1 MQYLPTIKQ
10 LRYLIALDKHLHF
23 GKAAEACF
31 VSQSAFS
38 VAIRELESTLG
49 VQLVDRTNKRV
60 TITSTGQE
68 IVVQARLV
76 LRDTEALMELAR
88 VNNEPLSGKLKLG
101 VIPTISPFLLPKI
114 LPKLRSHFPHLQ
126 LFLQEDTTLRVY
138 DKLMSGELD
147 LIIIALPFELRH
159 VEKMT
164 LFKDPFLLAYK
175 KGSKFIETQ
184 KVTADHMQSESI
196 LLLEDGHCLRGH
208 ALSACKIRN
217 LNKVSQFSASS
228 LLTLIEMVEADLGV
242 TYLPEM
248 AKDSPMLKNTNIRT
262 QAMPKNSHREIGLI
276 WRKGSGR
283 KDEFIMLGEF
293 IQKYRNRKN
302 RNRKR

>member
-1 MQYLPTIKQ
+1 MISDVNLPTVKQ
-10 LRYLIALDKHLHF
+10 LRYFIALEKYAHF

-38 VAIRELESTLG
+38 VAIRELESTMG

-60 TITSTGQE
+60 TITAMGQE

-76 LRDTEALMELAR
+76 LRDIEALMELAR
-88 VNNEPLSGKLKLG
+88 MSSKPLSGKLRLG
-101 VIPTISPFLLPKI
+101 VIPTISPFLLPKL
-114 LPKLRSHFPHLQ
+114 LPKLRSHFPQLQ

-138 DKLMSGELD
+138 EKLMSGELD
-147 LIIIALPFELRH
+147 LILIALPFELRH

-164 LFKDPFLLAYK
+164 LFKDPFLLAYR

-184 KVTADHMQSESI
+184 KVTADHLKSESI
-196 LLLEDGHCLRGH
+196 LLLEDGHCLRDH

-262 QAMPKNSHREIGLI
+262 QTMPKNSHREIGLI
-276 WRKGSGR
+276 WRKGSAR
-283 KDEFIMLGEF
+283 KDEFKMLGEF
-293 IQKYRNRKN
+293 IKKYRNR
-302 RNRKR
+302 

>member
-1 MQYLPTIKQ
+1 MNLPTIKQ
-10 LRYLIALDKHLHF
+10 LRYFIALQKYTHF

-49 VQLVDRTNKRV
+49 VQIVDRTNKRV
-60 TITSTGQE
+60 TITAMGQE

-76 LRDTEALMELAR
+76 LRDVEALMELAQ
-88 VNNEPLSGKLKLG
+88 VNNEPLCGKLKLG

-114 LPKLRSHFPHLQ
+114 LPQLRSHFPYLQ

-138 DKLMSGELD
+138 EKLMSGELD
-147 LIIIALPFELRH
+147 LILIALPYELRH

-175 KGSKFIETQ
+175 KGSQFIESQ
-184 KVTADHMQSESI
+184 KVTADHLQSESI
-196 LLLEDGHCLRGH
+196 LLLEDGHCLRDH

-248 AKDSPMLKNTNIRT
+248 AKNSPMLKNTNIRT
-262 QAMPKNSHREIGLI
+262 QTMPKNSHREIGLI
-276 WRKGSGR
+276 WRRGSAR
-283 KDEFIMLGEF
+283 KDEFKMLGEF
-293 IQKYRNRKN
+293 IKKYRNK
-302 RNRKR
+302 

>member
-1 MQYLPTIKQ
+1 MNLPTIKQ
-10 LRYLIALDKHLHF
+10 LRYFIALQKYTHF

-49 VQLVDRTNKRV
+49 VQIVDRTNKRV
-60 TITSTGQE
+60 TITAMGQE

-76 LRDTEALMELAR
+76 LRDVEALMELAQ
-88 VNNEPLSGKLKLG
+88 VNNEPLCGKLKLG

-114 LPKLRSHFPHLQ
+114 LPQLRSHFPYLQ

-138 DKLMSGELD
+138 EKLMSGELD
-147 LIIIALPFELRH
+147 LILIALPYELRH

-175 KGSKFIETQ
+175 KGSQFIESQ
-184 KVTADHMQSESI
+184 KVTADHLKSESI
-196 LLLEDGHCLRGH
+196 LLLEDGHCLRDH

-248 AKDSPMLKNTNIRT
+248 AKNSPMLKNTNIRT
-262 QAMPKNSHREIGLI
+262 QTMPKNSHREIGLI
-276 WRKGSGR
+276 WRKGSAR
-283 KDEFIMLGEF
+283 KDEFKMLGEF
-293 IQKYRNRKN
+293 IKKYRNR
-302 RNRKR
+302 

>member
-1 MQYLPTIKQ
+1 MNLPTVKQ
-10 LRYLIALDKHLHF
+10 LRYFIALEKHAHF
-23 GKAAEACF
+23 GKAAETCF

-76 LRDTEALMELAR
+76 LRDLEALMDMAQ

-114 LPKLRSHFPHLQ
+114 LPQLRSHFPHLQ
-126 LFLQEDTTLRVY
+126 LFLQEDTTLRIY
-138 DKLMSGELD
+138 EKLMSGELD
-147 LIIIALPFELRH
+147 LIMIALPYELRH

-184 KVTADHMQSESI
+184 KVTADQLQSESI
-196 LLLEDGHCLRGH
+196 LLLEDSHCLRGH

-228 LLTLIEMVEADLGV
+228 LLTLIEMVEADLGI

-248 AKDSPMLKNTNIRT
+248 AKDSPMLKNTIIKT

-276 WRKGSGR
+276 WRKGSARG
-283 KDEFIMLGEF
+283 KEFKMLGEF

-302 RNRKR
+302 KNGKR

>member
-1 MQYLPTIKQ
+1 MNLPTIKQ
-10 LRYLIALDKHLHF
+10 LRYFIALQKYTHF

-49 VQLVDRTNKRV
+49 VQIVDRTNKRV
-60 TITSTGQE
+60 TITAMGQE

-76 LRDTEALMELAR
+76 LRDIEALMELAQA
-88 VNNEPLSGKLKLG
+88 NNEPLCGKLKLG

-114 LPKLRSHFPHLQ
+114 LPRLRSHFPYLQ

-138 DKLMSGELD
+138 EKLMSGELD
-147 LIIIALPFELRH
+147 LILIALPYELRH

-175 KGSKFIETQ
+175 KGSQFIESQ
-184 KVTADHMQSESI
+184 KVTADHLQSESI
-196 LLLEDGHCLRGH
+196 LLLEDGHCLRDH

-248 AKDSPMLKNTNIRT
+248 AKNSPMLKNTNIRT
-262 QAMPKNSHREIGLI
+262 QTMPKNSHREIGLI
-276 WRKGSGR
+276 WRRGSAR
-283 KDEFIMLGEF
+283 KDEFKMLGEF
-293 IQKYRNRKN
+293 IKKYRNR
-302 RNRKR
+302 

>member
-1 MQYLPTIKQ
+1 VNLPTVKQ
-10 LRYLIALDKHLHF
+10 LRYLIALEKHVHF
-23 GKAAEACF
+23 GKAAESCF

-49 VQLVDRTNKRV
+49 TQLFDRTNKRV
-60 TITSTGQE
+60 SITAMGQE

-76 LRDTEALMELAR
+76 VRDLEALMDMAW
-88 VNNEPLSGKLKLG
+88 VSSEPLSGKLRLG

-114 LPKLRSHFPHLQ
+114 LPQLRSHFPRLQ
-126 LFLQEDTTLRVY
+126 LFLQEDTTQRVY
-138 DKLMSGELD
+138 EKLMSGELD
-147 LIIIALPFELRH
+147 LILIAFPYELRN

-175 KGSKFIETQ
+175 KGSQFIKTQ
-184 KVTADHMQSESI
+184 KVTADNLQSESI
-196 LLLEDGHCLRGH
+196 MLLGDGHCLRDH

-217 LNKVSQFSASS
+217 RNKVSHFSASS

-248 AKDSPMLKNTNIRT
+248 AKDSPMLKNTNIKT

-276 WRKGSGR
+276 WRKGSARG
-283 KDEFIMLGEF
+283 KEFRMLGEF
-293 IQKYRNRKN
+293 IRKHRNMKNRK
-302 RNRKR
+302 

>member
-1 MQYLPTIKQ
+1 MNLPTVKQ
-10 LRYLIALDKHLHF
+10 LRYLIALEKHVHF
-23 GKAAEACF
+23 GKAAESCF

-49 VQLVDRTNKRV
+49 TQLFDRTNKKV
-60 TITSTGQE
+60 SITAMGQE

-76 LRDTEALMELAR
+76 VRDLEALMDMAW
-88 VNNEPLSGKLKLG
+88 VSSEPLSGKLRLG

-114 LPKLRSHFPHLQ
+114 LPQLRSHFPRLQ
-126 LFLQEDTTLRVY
+126 LFLQEDTTQRVY
-138 DKLMSGELD
+138 EKLMSGELD
-147 LIIIALPFELRH
+147 LILIAFPYELRN

-175 KGSKFIETQ
+175 KGSQFIKTQ
-184 KVTADHMQSESI
+184 KVTADNLQSESI
-196 LLLEDGHCLRGH
+196 MLLGDGHCLRDH

-217 LNKVSQFSASS
+217 RNKISHFSASS

-248 AKDSPMLKNTNIRT
+248 AKDSPMLKNTNIKT

-276 WRKGSGR
+276 WRKGSARG
-283 KDEFIMLGEF
+283 KEFRMLGEF
-293 IQKYRNRKN
+293 IRKHRNMKNRK
-302 RNRKR
+302 

>member
-1 MQYLPTIKQ
+1 MNLPTIKQ
-10 LRYLIALDKHLHF
+10 LRYFIALQKYTHF

-49 VQLVDRTNKRV
+49 VQIVDRTNKRV
-60 TITSTGQE
+60 TITAMGQE

-76 LRDTEALMELAR
+76 LRDVEALMELAQ
-88 VNNEPLSGKLKLG
+88 VNNEPLCGKLKLG

-114 LPKLRSHFPHLQ
+114 LPQLRSHFPYLQ

-138 DKLMSGELD
+138 EKLMSGELD
-147 LIIIALPFELRH
+147 LILIALPYELRH

-175 KGSKFIETQ
+175 KGSQFIESQ
-184 KVTADHMQSESI
+184 KVTADHLKSESI
-196 LLLEDGHCLRGH
+196 LLLEDGHCLRDH

-248 AKDSPMLKNTNIRT
+248 AKNSPMLKNTNIRT
-262 QAMPKNSHREIGLI
+262 QTMPKNSHREIGLI
-276 WRKGSGR
+276 WRKGSAR
-283 KDEFIMLGEF
+283 KDELKMLGEF
-293 IQKYRNRKN
+293 IKKYRNR
-302 RNRKR
+302 

>member
-1 MQYLPTIKQ
+1 VNLPTVKQ
-10 LRYLIALDKHLHF
+10 LRYLIALEKHVHF
-23 GKAAEACF
+23 GKAAESCF

-49 VQLVDRTNKRV
+49 TQLFDRTNKRV
-60 TITSTGQE
+60 SITAMGQQ

-76 LRDTEALMELAR
+76 VRDLEALMDMAW
-88 VNNEPLSGKLKLG
+88 VSSEPLSGKLRLG

-114 LPKLRSHFPHLQ
+114 LPQLRSHFPRLQ
-126 LFLQEDTTLRVY
+126 LFLQEDTTQRVY
-138 DKLMSGELD
+138 EKLMSGELD
-147 LIIIALPFELRH
+147 LILIAFPYELRN

-175 KGSKFIETQ
+175 KGSQFIKTQ
-184 KVTADHMQSESI
+184 KVTADNLQSESI
-196 LLLEDGHCLRGH
+196 MLLGDGHCLRDH

-217 LNKVSQFSASS
+217 RNKVSHFSASS

-248 AKDSPMLKNTNIRT
+248 AKDSPMLKNTNIKT

-276 WRKGSGR
+276 WRKGSARG
-283 KDEFIMLGEF
+283 KEFKMLGEF
-293 IQKYRNRKN
+293 IRKHRNMKNRK
-302 RNRKR
+302 

>member
-1 MQYLPTIKQ
+1 VNLPTVKQ
-10 LRYLIALDKHLHF
+10 LRYLIALEKHVHF
-23 GKAAEACF
+23 GKAAESCF

-49 VQLVDRTNKRV
+49 TQLFDRTNKRV
-60 TITSTGQE
+60 SITAMGQE

-76 LRDTEALMELAR
+76 VRDLEALMDMAW
-88 VNNEPLSGKLKLG
+88 VSSEPLSGKLRLG

-114 LPKLRSHFPHLQ
+114 LPQLRSHFPRLQ
-126 LFLQEDTTLRVY
+126 LFLQEDTTQRVY
-138 DKLMSGELD
+138 EKLMSGELD
-147 LIIIALPFELRH
+147 LILIAFPYELRN

-175 KGSKFIETQ
+175 KGSQFIKTQ
-184 KVTADHMQSESI
+184 KVTADNLQSESI
-196 LLLEDGHCLRGH
+196 MLLGDGHCLRDH

-217 LNKVSQFSASS
+217 RNKVSHFSASS

-248 AKDSPMLKNTNIRT
+248 AKDSPMLKNTNIKT

-276 WRKGSGR
+276 WRKGSARG
-283 KDEFIMLGEF
+283 KEFKMLGEF
-293 IQKYRNRKN
+293 IRKHRNMKNRK
-302 RNRKR
+302 